1 MKPLD
6 DKAARHEEGFL
17 LALEE
22 AERQL
27 PGDRRRERG
36 AKTPEERAYQIAEI
50 RDHQLEIIRLLT
62 VGVKPKDIARHLRI
76 TPQTVY
82 NIRNHPVVRQ
92 MLRQLHAARASET
105 ADILSS
111 IRGLAPLASD
121 LLREVLE
128 FRPGKAADE
137 NALVPSVREQVDAAK
152 TVLKLAIP
160 PDAGLAPDAAL
171 TPEDIEAIKR
181 EALLGAGQVEEARI
195 VSESPGA
202 PSALDDRGRDR
213 VHENERSPE

>member
-1 MKPLD
+1 MNPID
-6 DKAARHEEGFL
+6 DRIARHKEGFL

-22 AERQL
+22 AEQQL
-27 PGDRRRERG
+27 PGDKRRERG
-36 AKTPEERAYQIAEI
+36 GQTPEERAYRIAEI
-50 RDHQLEIIRLLT
+50 RDHQLEIVRLLT
-62 VGVKPKDIARHLRI
+62 IGVKPKDIAHHLGI

-82 NIRNHPVVRQ
+82 NVRNHPVVRQ
-92 MLRQLHAARASET
+92 LLRQLHAARASEA
-105 ADILSS
+105 ADILASV
-111 IRGLAPLASD
+111 RGLAPLASD

-160 PDAGLAPDAAL
+160 QDAGLAPEAAL

-181 EALLGAGQVEEARI
+181 EALLGTGQVEEARI
-195 VSESPGA
+195 VSESPGDEVA
-202 PSALDDRGRDR
+202 QSDHKRE
-213 VHENERSPE
+213 HENERSPE